1 MSGLA
6 VEFRSSACR
15 HYLKQRERAA
25 TLHTGA
31 NGWKQGWAPG
41 HPDVYLEGAKG
52 GREFK
57 DTEEKQRE
65 VGGDSG
71 GARSAETRKEDAR
84 RSRRPPKVSA
94 LATGLGTTEA
104 TLPATDALFWVGLVR
119 V

>member
-57 DTEEKQRE
+57 DTEEKQTE

-71 GARSAETRKEDAR
+71 GARSAETRKEDA
-84 RSRRPPKVSA
+84 
-94 LATGLGTTEA
+94 
-104 TLPATDALFWVGLVR
+104 
-119 V
+119 

>member
-1 MSGLA
+1 M
-6 VEFRSSACR
+6 
-15 HYLKQRERAA
+15 
-25 TLHTGA
+25 HTSA

-71 GARSAETRKEDAR
+71 GARSAETRKEDA
-84 RSRRPPKVSA
+84 
-94 LATGLGTTEA
+94 
-104 TLPATDALFWVGLVR
+104 
-119 V
+119 